1 MLLTTAD
8 VASVDA
14 LDDDLRASFASV
26 RWKPVTM
33 PDTYDAESLTDFFAP
48 LCDAAFNIA
57 QRKDVAASR
66 GELVDGK
73 TPGSARR
80 REVLAR
86 APRPGDESGGS
97 LKRDARRVSQAT
109 IAAEN
114 HALRQQRMFL
124 RDVVTRLLYKKT
136 WNLLAAPIND
146 EELPGYS
153 QRVDEPMDLS
163 TLLWKVDSEKYLTID
178 AFLKDVH
185 LITTD
190 SVKAVRAYRTV
201 PLAGSAP
208 SADVEHAHTAHRIG

>member
-1 MLLTTAD
+1 ML
-8 VASVDA
+8 S
-14 LDDDLRASFASV
+14 
-26 RWKPVTM
+26 
-33 PDTYDAESLTDFFAP
+33 
-48 LCDAAFNIA
+48 C
-57 QRKDVAASR
+57 
-66 GELVDGK
+66 
-73 TPGSARR
+73 
-80 REVLAR
+80 

-185 LITTD
+185 LITKSAHQYWGERTD
-190 SVKAVRAYRTV
+190 DTDGRQMLSKAHALEDTIAQMASALDPQLVAQCQEIEKARNERANSGARRHRRHWRHQRRRRRRRPRDRPTLGATGRLARAATASRPRALRCGRIRT
-201 PLAGSAP
+201 L
-208 SADVEHAHTAHRIG
+208 